1 MTIYYKTINSP
12 IGFLRL
18 VSDNHR
24 LKSILF
30 VNDDN
35 DDSFIL
41 PEILNKAAVQINEY
55 FEGVRFK
62 FSLDL
67 ELEGTPFQLK
77 VWKLIKMV
85 EYGKTK
91 RYGDIARELKSQ
103 KLSRAVGMANGK
115 NPLPIIIP
123 CHRIVG
129 NGGKLIGYSGGL
141 EKKKWLLVH
150 EQKYSG
156 NSLFI

>member
-30 VNDDN
+30 VNDEN

-62 FSLDL
+62 FNLDL

-91 RYGDIARELKSQ
+91 HYGDIARELKSQ

-129 NGGKLIGYSGGL
+129 DGGKLIGYSGGL

>member
-1 MTIYYKTINSP
+1 MKTYYKTINTP
-12 IGFLRL
+12 IGFLKL
-18 VSDNHR
+18 VSDEHR
-24 LKSILF
+24 LKFILF
-30 VNDDN
+30 VNEDEGSN
-35 DDSFIL
+35 PAL
-41 PEILNKAAVQINEY
+41 PEIIERAALQVKEY
-55 FEGVRFK
+55 FDGSRFT

-67 ELEGTPFQLK
+67 EIDGTRFQQK

-85 EYGKTK
+85 NYGKTTT
-91 RYGDIARELKSQ
+91 YGDIAKHMKS
-103 KLSRAVGMANGK
+103 LGCSRAVGMANAR

-129 NGGKLIGYSGGL
+129 NDGKLVGYSGGL

-156 NSLFI
+156 SSLFI